1 MNLSQLYYFRKLAE
15 LQHYTKASKELYITQ
30 PSLSDSISALEKELG
45 VSLFRKHGRNIKLT
59 EHGKKFYK
67 FVCNSLNELEKG
79 IDTIKKDS
87 NIIEGTIDLGC
98 IPTLCGDFLPRAIK
112 GFSKDMHSKAKFNIH
127 QGMTLS
133 VIDGI
138 KSGKYDLGFCSKVD
152 SEPNLIFIPV
162 IAQELVLLVN
172 KEHPLSIY
180 KYLSLNE
187 LSDYPIITYRDT
199 ISIGKTIKK
208 LLIDN
213 NLNASFS
220 FDDEISIGVIISEK
234 SMIDGEPTVAI
245 AANTPLLRQFDNLKH
260 IKLNIPS
267 DTRLVYMVYNKNN
280 YFTKLS
286 ENFADY
292 IVAKEMN
299 LP

>member
-1 MNLSQLYYFRKLAE
+1 MNLSQLYYFRKLAQ

-59 EHGKKFYK
+59 DHGEKFYK

-79 IDTIKKDS
+79 IDTIKMDS
-87 NIIEGTIDLGC
+87 NIIKGTIDLGC

-152 SEPNLIFIPV
+152 NEPDLIFIPV

-172 KEHPLSIY
+172 KEHPLSTF

-208 LLIDN
+208 LLIEN
-213 NLNASFS
+213 SLSASFS
-220 FDDEISIGVIISEK
+220 FDDEISIGGIISEA
-234 SMIDGEPTVAI
+234 SMINGKPTVAI
-245 AANTPLLRQFDNLKH
+245 AANTPLLRQFDNIKH

-286 ENFADY
+286 ENFANY